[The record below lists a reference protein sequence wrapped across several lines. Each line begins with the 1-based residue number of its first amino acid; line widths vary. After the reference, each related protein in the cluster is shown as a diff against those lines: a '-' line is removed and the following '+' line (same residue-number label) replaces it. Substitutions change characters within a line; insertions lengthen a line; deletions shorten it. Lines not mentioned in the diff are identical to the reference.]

1 MESKDFCVFIISHG
15 RPNNV
20 YTLKTLN
27 KYNYTGNVFIV
38 LDNEDKTI
46 KEYENNF
53 GIDKIKIFDKK
64 AIADLTDEG
73 NNFDNRRTTTHAR
86 NACFDIAAELGFK
99 YFLVLDDDYTVF
111 RYRYIDK
118 YISKGNVQNLDKL
131 FLNTFNYFENNI
143 FTSIAFAQGGDF
155 IGGESCG
162 LLKNNLFNSRKCMN
176 SFFCSTDRR
185 FWFVGQLNEDVNTY
199 VTLGN
204 KGSLFLT
211 IPFVGL
217 EQKATQL
224 TKGGMT
230 DAYLKYGTYVK
241 SFTTVM
247 MQPSSVFVAMMGFT
261 QNRLHHRVIQKNTT
275 PMIINEKY
283 KKP

>member
-1 MESKDFCVFIISHG
+1 MENKDYTVFIISNN
-15 RPNNV
+15 RPNKV
-20 YTLKTLN
+20 YTDTMLN
-27 KYNYTGNVFIV
+27 KYNYTGTSYIV
-38 LDNEDKTI
+38 LDNEDKSINEYIEKFGEHRI
-46 KEYENNF
+46 KV
-53 GIDKIKIFDKK
+53 FDKK
-64 AIADLTDEG
+64 AIADKTDEG

-86 NACFDIAAELGFK
+86 NACFDIAESLGYK

-111 RYRYIDK
+111 RYRYIDQ
-118 YISKGNVQNLDKL
+118 YITKGYVQNLDNL
-131 FLNTFNYFENNI
+131 FTKTFEYYKNNK
-143 FTSIAFAQGGDF
+143 FLSIAFAQGGDF

-162 LLKNNLFNSRKCMN
+162 LLKNYLFNSRKCMN

-185 FWFVGQLNEDVNTY
+185 FWFLGQLNEDVNTY
-199 VTLGN
+199 VTYGN
-204 KGSLFLT
+204 RGDLFMT

-224 TKGGMT
+224 TAGGMT

-261 QNRLHHRVIQKNTT
+261 KNRLHHRVIQRNTT
-275 PMIINEKY
+275 PMIIKEAY
-283 KKP
+283 KK

>member
-1 MESKDFCVFIISHG
+1 MENKDYTVFIISNN
-15 RPNNV
+15 RPNKV
-20 YTLKTLN
+20 YTDTMLN
-27 KYNYTGNVFIV
+27 KYNYTGTSYIV
-38 LDNEDKTI
+38 LDNEDKSINEYIEKFGEHRI
-46 KEYENNF
+46 KV
-53 GIDKIKIFDKK
+53 FDKK
-64 AIADLTDEG
+64 AIADKTDEG

-86 NACFDIAAELGFK
+86 NACFDIAEILGYK

-111 RYRYIDK
+111 RYRYIDQ
-118 YISKGNVQNLDKL
+118 YITKGYVQNLDNL
-131 FLNTFNYFENNI
+131 FTKTFEYYKNNK
-143 FTSIAFAQGGDF
+143 FLSIAFAQGGDF

-162 LLKNNLFNSRKCMN
+162 LLKNYLFNSRKCMN

-185 FWFVGQLNEDVNTY
+185 FWFLGQLNEDVNTY
-199 VTLGN
+199 VTYGN
-204 KGSLFLT
+204 RGDLFMT

-224 TKGGMT
+224 TAGGMT

-261 QNRLHHRVIQKNTT
+261 KNRLHHRVIQRHTT
-275 PMIINEKY
+275 PMIIKEAY
-283 KKP
+283 KK

>member
-1 MESKDFCVFIISHG
+1 MENKDYTVFIISNN
-15 RPNNV
+15 RPNKV
-20 YTLKTLN
+20 YTDTMLN
-27 KYNYTGNVFIV
+27 KYNYTGTSYIV
-38 LDNEDKTI
+38 LDNEDKSINDYIEKFGEHRI
-46 KEYENNF
+46 KV
-53 GIDKIKIFDKK
+53 FDKK
-64 AIADLTDEG
+64 AIADKTDEG

-86 NACFDIAAELGFK
+86 NACFDIAESLGYK

-111 RYRYIDK
+111 RYRYIDQ
-118 YISKGNVQNLDKL
+118 YITKGYVQNLDNL
-131 FLNTFNYFENNI
+131 FTKTFEYYKNNK
-143 FTSIAFAQGGDF
+143 FLSIAFAQGGDF

-162 LLKNNLFNSRKCMN
+162 LLKNYLFNSRKCMN

-185 FWFVGQLNEDVNTY
+185 FWFLGQLNEDVNTY
-199 VTLGN
+199 VTYGN
-204 KGSLFLT
+204 RGDLFMT

-224 TKGGMT
+224 TAGGMT

-261 QNRLHHRVIQKNTT
+261 KNRLHHRVIQRHTT
-275 PMIINEKY
+275 PMIIKEAY
-283 KKP
+283 KK

>member
-1 MESKDFCVFIISHG
+1 MENKDYTVFIISNN
-15 RPNNV
+15 RPNKV
-20 YTLKTLN
+20 YTDIMLK
-27 KYNYTGNVFIV
+27 KYNYTGTSYIV
-38 LDNEDKTI
+38 LDDEDKSVDQYIT
-46 KEYENNF
+46 KF
-53 GIDKIKIFDKK
+53 GVDRIKIFNKK
-64 AIADLTDEG
+64 EIADKTDEG

-86 NACFDIAAELGFK
+86 NACFDIAEQLGYK

-118 YISKGNVQNLDKL
+118 YITKGYVNNLDNL
-131 FLNTFNYFENNI
+131 FLQTFKFYKNNKFI
-143 FTSIAFAQGGDF
+143 SIAFAQGGDF

-162 LLKNNLFNSRKCMN
+162 LLKNYMYNGRKCMN
-176 SFFCSTDRR
+176 SFFCSTERR
-185 FWFVGQLNEDVNTY
+185 FWFLGQLNEDVNTY
-199 VTLGN
+199 VTYGN
-204 KGSLFLT
+204 KGGLFLT

-224 TKGGMT
+224 TTGGMT

-261 QNRLHHRVIQKNTT
+261 KNRLHHRVIQRNTA
-275 PMIINEKY
+275 PMIVKEM
-283 KKP
+283 

>member
-1 MESKDFCVFIISHG
+1 MENKDYTVFIISNN
-15 RPNNV
+15 RPNKV
-20 YTLKTLN
+20 YTDTMLS
-27 KYNYTGNVFIV
+27 KYNYTGTSYIV
-38 LDNEDKTI
+38 LDNEDKSINDYIEKFGEHRI
-46 KEYENNF
+46 KV
-53 GIDKIKIFDKK
+53 FDKK
-64 AIADLTDEG
+64 AIADKTDEG

-86 NACFDIAAELGFK
+86 NACFDIAESLGYK

-111 RYRYIDK
+111 RYRYIDQ
-118 YISKGNVQNLDKL
+118 YITKGYVQNLDNL
-131 FLNTFNYFENNI
+131 FTKTFEYYKNNK
-143 FTSIAFAQGGDF
+143 FLSIAFAQGGDF

-162 LLKNNLFNSRKCMN
+162 LLKNYLFNSRKCMN

-185 FWFVGQLNEDVNTY
+185 FWFLGQLNEDVNTY
-199 VTLGN
+199 VTYGN
-204 KGSLFLT
+204 RGDLFMT

-224 TKGGMT
+224 TAGGMT

-261 QNRLHHRVIQKNTT
+261 KNRLHHRVIQRNTT
-275 PMIINEKY
+275 PMIIKETY
-283 KKP
+283 KK

>member
-1 MESKDFCVFIISHG
+1 MENKDYAVFIISNG
-15 RPNNV
+15 RPDKV
-20 YTLKTLN
+20 YTQTMLK
-27 KYNYTGNVFIV
+27 KYNYTGEYFII
-38 LDNEDKTI
+38 LDDEDESKI
-46 KEYENNF
+46 KYVKNF
-53 GIDKIKIFDKK
+53 GENRIKVFNKK
-64 AIADLTDEG
+64 DIADLTDEG

-86 NACFDIAAELGFK
+86 NACFDIAKDLGYK

-111 RYRYIDK
+111 RYRYVDK
-118 YISKGNVQNLDKL
+118 YITKGYVNNLDNL
-131 FLNTFNYFENNI
+131 FLNTFNYYEENKFI
-143 FTSIAFAQGGDF
+143 SIAFAQGGDF

-162 LLKNNLFNSRKCMN
+162 LLKNYIFNSRKCMN

-185 FWFVGQLNEDVNTY
+185 FWFLGQLNEDVNTY
-199 VTLGN
+199 VTYGN
-204 KGSLFLT
+204 KGGLFMT

-224 TKGGMT
+224 TSGGMT

-261 QNRLHHRVIQKNTT
+261 KNRLHHRVIQRKTT
-275 PMIINEKY
+275 PMILDPKH
-283 KKP
+283 KKI

>member
-1 MESKDFCVFIISHG
+1 MENKDYTVFIISNN
-15 RPNNV
+15 RPNKV
-20 YTLKTLN
+20 YTDIMLK
-27 KYNYTGNVFIV
+27 KYNYTGSSYIV
-38 LDNEDKTI
+38 LDDEDKSVDQ
-46 KEYENNF
+46 Y
-53 GIDKIKIFDKK
+53 IDKFGADRIKIFNKK
-64 AIADLTDEG
+64 EIADKTDEG

-86 NACFDIAAELGFK
+86 NACFDIAEQLGYK

-118 YISKGNVQNLDKL
+118 YITKGYVNNLDNL
-131 FLNTFNYFENNI
+131 FLKTFEYYKNNNFI
-143 FTSIAFAQGGDF
+143 SIAFAQGGDF

-162 LLKNNLFNSRKCMN
+162 LLKNYIYNGRKCMN

-185 FWFVGQLNEDVNTY
+185 FWFLGQLNEDVNTY
-199 VTLGN
+199 VTYGN
-204 KGSLFLT
+204 KGGLFLT

-224 TKGGMT
+224 TNGGMT

-261 QNRLHHRVIQKNTT
+261 KNRLHHRVIQRNTV
-275 PMIINEKY
+275 PMIIKEMY
-283 KKP
+283 KK

>member
-1 MESKDFCVFIISHG
+1 MENKDYTVFIISNN
-15 RPNNV
+15 RPNKV
-20 YTLKTLN
+20 YTDIMLK
-27 KYNYTGNVFIV
+27 KYNYTGTSYIV
-38 LDNEDKTI
+38 LDDEDKSVNEYI
-46 KEYENNF
+46 KNF
-53 GIDKIKIFDKK
+53 GADRIKIFNKK
-64 AIADLTDEG
+64 EIADKTDEG

-86 NACFDIAAELGFK
+86 NACFDIAEQLGYK

-118 YISKGNVQNLDKL
+118 YITKGYVNNLDNL
-131 FLNTFNYFENNI
+131 FLQTFKFYKNNNFI
-143 FTSIAFAQGGDF
+143 SIAFAQGGDF

-162 LLKNNLFNSRKCMN
+162 LLKNYIYNGRKCMN

-185 FWFVGQLNEDVNTY
+185 FWFLGQLNEDVNTY
-199 VTLGN
+199 VTYGN
-204 KGSLFLT
+204 KGGLFLT

-224 TKGGMT
+224 TNGGMT

-241 SFTTVM
+241 KFTTVM

-261 QNRLHHRVIQKNTT
+261 KNRLHHRVIQRNTV
-275 PMIINEKY
+275 PMIVKEMY
-283 KKP
+283 KK

>member
-1 MESKDFCVFIISHG
+1 MENKDYTVFIISNN
-15 RPNNV
+15 RPNKV
-20 YTLKTLN
+20 YTDIMLK
-27 KYNYTGNVFIV
+27 KYNYTGTSYIV
-38 LDNEDKTI
+38 LDDEEKSVDQYITK
-46 KEYENNF
+46 F
-53 GIDKIKIFDKK
+53 GVDRIKIFNKK
-64 AIADLTDEG
+64 EIADKTDEG

-86 NACFDIAAELGFK
+86 NACFDIAEQLGYK

-118 YISKGNVQNLDKL
+118 YITKGYVNNLDNL
-131 FLNTFNYFENNI
+131 FLQTFKFYKNNKFI
-143 FTSIAFAQGGDF
+143 SIAFAQGGDF

-162 LLKNNLFNSRKCMN
+162 LLKNYMYNGRKCMN
-176 SFFCSTDRR
+176 SFFCSTERR
-185 FWFVGQLNEDVNTY
+185 FWFLGQLNEDVNTY
-199 VTLGN
+199 VTYGN
-204 KGSLFLT
+204 KGGLFLT

-224 TKGGMT
+224 TTGGMT

-261 QNRLHHRVIQKNTT
+261 KNRLHHRVIQRNTV
-275 PMIINEKY
+275 PMIVKEMY
-283 KKP
+283 KK

>member
-1 MESKDFCVFIISHG
+1 MENKDYTVFIISNN
-15 RPNNV
+15 RPNKV
-20 YTLKTLN
+20 YTDIMLK
-27 KYNYTGNVFIV
+27 KYNYTGTSYIV
-38 LDNEDKTI
+38 LDDEDKSVNEYI
-46 KEYENNF
+46 KKF
-53 GIDKIKIFDKK
+53 GADRIKIFNKK
-64 AIADLTDEG
+64 EIADKTDEG
-73 NNFDNRRTTTHAR
+73 NNFNNRRTTTHAR
-86 NACFDIAAELGFK
+86 NACFDIAEQLGYK

-118 YISKGNVQNLDKL
+118 YITKGYVNNLDNL
-131 FLNTFNYFENNI
+131 FLQTFKFYKNNNFI
-143 FTSIAFAQGGDF
+143 SIAFAQGGDF

-162 LLKNNLFNSRKCMN
+162 LLKNYIYNGRKCMN

-185 FWFVGQLNEDVNTY
+185 FWFLGQLNEDVNTY
-199 VTLGN
+199 VTYGN
-204 KGSLFLT
+204 KGGLFLT

-224 TKGGMT
+224 TNGGMT

-261 QNRLHHRVIQKNTT
+261 KNRLHHRVIQRNTV
-275 PMIINEKY
+275 PMIVKEMY
-283 KKP
+283 KK

>member
-1 MESKDFCVFIISHG
+1 MENKDYTVFIISNN
-15 RPNNV
+15 RPNKV
-20 YTLKTLN
+20 YTDIMLK
-27 KYNYTGNVFIV
+27 KYNYTGTSYIV
-38 LDNEDKTI
+38 LDDEDKSVDQYIT
-46 KEYENNF
+46 KF
-53 GIDKIKIFDKK
+53 GVDRIKIFNKK
-64 AIADLTDEG
+64 EIADKTDEG

-86 NACFDIAAELGFK
+86 NACFDIAEQLGYK

-118 YISKGNVQNLDKL
+118 YITKGYVNNLDNL
-131 FLNTFNYFENNI
+131 FLQTFKFYKNNKFI
-143 FTSIAFAQGGDF
+143 SIAFAQGGDF

-162 LLKNNLFNSRKCMN
+162 LLKNYMYNGRKCMN
-176 SFFCSTDRR
+176 SFFCSTERR
-185 FWFVGQLNEDVNTY
+185 FWFLGQLNEDVNTY
-199 VTLGN
+199 VTYGN
-204 KGSLFLT
+204 KGGLFLT

-224 TKGGMT
+224 TTGGMT

-261 QNRLHHRVIQKNTT
+261 KNRLHHRVIQRNTV
-275 PMIINEKY
+275 PMIVKEMY
-283 KKP
+283 KK

>member
-1 MESKDFCVFIISHG
+1 MENKDYTVFIISNN
-15 RPNNV
+15 RPNKV
-20 YTLKTLN
+20 YTDIMLK
-27 KYNYTGNVFIV
+27 KYNYTGTSYIV
-38 LDNEDKTI
+38 LDDEDKSVNEYI
-46 KEYENNF
+46 KNF
-53 GIDKIKIFDKK
+53 GTDRIKIFNKK
-64 AIADLTDEG
+64 EIADKTDEG

-86 NACFDIAAELGFK
+86 NACFDIAEQLGYK

-118 YISKGNVQNLDKL
+118 YITKGYVNNLDNL
-131 FLNTFNYFENNI
+131 FLQTFKFYKNNNFI
-143 FTSIAFAQGGDF
+143 SIAFAQGGDF

-162 LLKNNLFNSRKCMN
+162 LLKNYIYNGRKCMN

-185 FWFVGQLNEDVNTY
+185 FWFLGQLNEDVNTY
-199 VTLGN
+199 VTYGN
-204 KGSLFLT
+204 KGGLFLT

-224 TKGGMT
+224 TNGGMT

-261 QNRLHHRVIQKNTT
+261 KNRLHHRVIQRNTV
-275 PMIINEKY
+275 PMIVKEMY
-283 KKP
+283 KK

>member
-1 MESKDFCVFIISHG
+1 MENKDYTVFIISNN
-15 RPNNV
+15 RPNKV
-20 YTLKTLN
+20 YTDVMLK
-27 KYNYTGNVFIV
+27 KYNYTGTSYIV
-38 LDNEDKTI
+38 LDDEDNSVNEYI
-46 KEYENNF
+46 KNF
-53 GIDKIKIFDKK
+53 GADRIKIFNKK
-64 AIADLTDEG
+64 EIADKTDEG

-86 NACFDIAAELGFK
+86 NACFDIAEQLGYK

-118 YISKGNVQNLDKL
+118 YITKGYVNNLDNL
-131 FLNTFNYFENNI
+131 FLQTFKFYKNNNFI
-143 FTSIAFAQGGDF
+143 SIAFAQGGDF

-162 LLKNNLFNSRKCMN
+162 LLKNYIYNGRKCMN

-185 FWFVGQLNEDVNTY
+185 FWFLGQLNEDVNTY
-199 VTLGN
+199 VTYGN
-204 KGSLFLT
+204 KGGLFLT

-224 TKGGMT
+224 TNGGMT

-261 QNRLHHRVIQKNTT
+261 KNRLHHRVIQRNTV
-275 PMIINEKY
+275 PMIVKEMY
-283 KKP
+283 KK

>member
-1 MESKDFCVFIISHG
+1 MENKDYTVFIISNN
-15 RPNNV
+15 RPNKV
-20 YTLKTLN
+20 YTDVMLK
-27 KYNYTGNVFIV
+27 KYNYTGTSYIV
-38 LDNEDKTI
+38 LDDEDKSVDQYIT
-46 KEYENNF
+46 KF
-53 GIDKIKIFDKK
+53 GVDRIKIFNKK
-64 AIADLTDEG
+64 EIADKTDEG

-86 NACFDIAAELGFK
+86 NACFDIAEQLGYK

-118 YISKGNVQNLDKL
+118 YITKGYVNNLDNL
-131 FLNTFNYFENNI
+131 FLQTFKFYKNNKFI
-143 FTSIAFAQGGDF
+143 SIAFAQGGDF

-162 LLKNNLFNSRKCMN
+162 LLKNYMYNGRKCMN

-185 FWFVGQLNEDVNTY
+185 FWFLGQLNEDVNTY
-199 VTLGN
+199 VTYGN
-204 KGSLFLT
+204 KGGLFLT

-224 TKGGMT
+224 TTGGMT

-261 QNRLHHRVIQKNTT
+261 KNRLHHRVIQRNTV
-275 PMIINEKY
+275 PMIVKEMY
-283 KKP
+283 KK

>member
-1 MESKDFCVFIISHG
+1 MENKDYTVFIISNN
-15 RPNNV
+15 RPNKV
-20 YTLKTLN
+20 YTDTMLN
-27 KYNYTGNVFIV
+27 KYNYTGTSYIV
-38 LDNEDKTI
+38 LDNEDKSINEYIEKFGEHRI
-46 KEYENNF
+46 KV
-53 GIDKIKIFDKK
+53 FDKK
-64 AIADLTDEG
+64 AIADKTDEG

-86 NACFDIAAELGFK
+86 NACFDIAESLAYK

-111 RYRYIDK
+111 RYRYIDQ
-118 YISKGNVQNLDKL
+118 YITKGYVQNLDNL
-131 FLNTFNYFENNI
+131 FTKTFEYYKNNK
-143 FTSIAFAQGGDF
+143 FLSIAFAQGGDF

-162 LLKNNLFNSRKCMN
+162 LLKNYLFNSRKCMN

-185 FWFVGQLNEDVNTY
+185 FWFLGQLNEDVNTY
-199 VTLGN
+199 VTYGN
-204 KGSLFLT
+204 RGDLFMT

-224 TKGGMT
+224 TAGGMT

-261 QNRLHHRVIQKNTT
+261 KNRLHHRVIQRHTT
-275 PMIINEKY
+275 PMIIKEAY
-283 KKP
+283 KK

>member
-1 MESKDFCVFIISHG
+1 MENKDYTVFIISNN
-15 RPNNV
+15 RPNKV
-20 YTLKTLN
+20 YTDIMLK
-27 KYNYTGNVFIV
+27 KYNYTGSSYIV
-38 LDNEDKTI
+38 LDDEDKSVDQ
-46 KEYENNF
+46 Y
-53 GIDKIKIFDKK
+53 IDKFGADRIKIFNKK
-64 AIADLTDEG
+64 EIADKTDEG

-86 NACFDIAAELGFK
+86 NACFDIAEQLGYK

-118 YISKGNVQNLDKL
+118 YITKGYVNNLDNL
-131 FLNTFNYFENNI
+131 FLKTFEYYKNNNFI
-143 FTSIAFAQGGDF
+143 SIAFAQGGDF

-162 LLKNNLFNSRKCMN
+162 LLKNYIYNGRKCMN
-176 SFFCSTDRR
+176 SFFCSTNRR
-185 FWFVGQLNEDVNTY
+185 FWFLGQLNEDVNTY
-199 VTLGN
+199 VTYGN
-204 KGSLFLT
+204 KGGLFLT

-224 TKGGMT
+224 TNGGMT

-261 QNRLHHRVIQKNTT
+261 KNRLHHRVIQRNTV
-275 PMIINEKY
+275 PMIIKEMY
-283 KKP
+283 KK

>member
-1 MESKDFCVFIISHG
+1 MENKDYTVFIISNN
-15 RPNNV
+15 RPNKV
-20 YTLKTLN
+20 YTDVMLK
-27 KYNYTGNVFIV
+27 KYNYTGTSYIV
-38 LDNEDKTI
+38 LDDEDKSVNEYI
-46 KEYENNF
+46 KNF
-53 GIDKIKIFDKK
+53 GADRIKIFNKK
-64 AIADLTDEG
+64 EIADKTDEG

-86 NACFDIAAELGFK
+86 NACFDIAEQLGYK

-118 YISKGNVQNLDKL
+118 YITKGYVNNLDNL
-131 FLNTFNYFENNI
+131 FLQTFKFYKNNNFI
-143 FTSIAFAQGGDF
+143 SIAFAQGGDF

-162 LLKNNLFNSRKCMN
+162 LLKNYIYNGRKCMN

-185 FWFVGQLNEDVNTY
+185 FWFLGQLNEDVNTY
-199 VTLGN
+199 VTYGN
-204 KGSLFLT
+204 KGGLFLT

-224 TKGGMT
+224 TNGGMT

-261 QNRLHHRVIQKNTT
+261 KNRLHHRVIQRNTV
-275 PMIINEKY
+275 PMIVKEMY
-283 KKP
+283 KK